1 MNNDIN
7 TSIKKINKLYDH
19 LTYFDLYGN
28 SVLFFIIITLIVFLV
43 YSYSVVMINSS
54 AIKAD
59 WVNQR
64 CNPKVIPFAGFIN
77 KPDDQGI
84 FDYTGDNFSFC
95 IQDILT
101 KITGYAVQPFDFII
115 NFLSAIFDDIK
126 NAVNIIREFLASIRT
141 KFGEIA
147 ENVLNRIL
155 NTLIPIQRIFIAL
168 RDSFAKTQAVLTA
181 GLYTSLGAY
190 YTLQSLLGAI
200 AELIIEILIAMAIIC
215 IALWI
220 FPFTMGMAA
229 TLTAIFI
236 SIAVPLTIVT
246 VFMVD
251 VLHVQTEAIPPVP
264 SCLDKNTLIQMN
276 DLTYKKIIDIKLGDI
291 LLNNNKVTSI
301 IKVNAKGSTM
311 YNLNGIIVSGTHILK
326 YNNKWIK
333 VSEHPSSQLI
343 EVYHES
349 FLYCLNTS
357 SKIMIINDLI
367 FTDWDEIYENNLD
380 KILNLKINDN
390 LIKYP
395 ENIHYYLDD
404 GFNANTLIY
413 LIDGTTKCISDIIIG
428 DIIAGNHKVY
438 GLVKID
444 ATNIYKNT
452 KTDNYLGIQKEK
464 ENYLYHLL
472 TYTKNISI
480 NSVIYSDYNSLID
493 INLNN

>member
-43 YSYSVVMINSS
+43 YSYSVVMVNSN

-141 KFGEIA
+141 KFSEIA
-147 ENVLNRIL
+147 ENILTRIL
-155 NTLIPIQRIFIAL
+155 NMLIPIQRIFIAL
-168 RDSFAKTQAVLTA
+168 RDSFAKSQAVLTA

-215 IALWI
+215 VALWI
-220 FPFTMGMAA
+220 CPFTMGMAA
-229 TLTAIFI
+229 TLTAVFI
-236 SIAVPLTIVT
+236 SISIPLTIIT

-251 VLHVQTEAIPPVP
+251 VLNVQTEGIPPVP
-264 SCLDKNTLIQMN
+264 NCLDKNTLIQMN

-301 IKVNAKGSTM
+301 IKVNAKGSDM

-333 VSEHPSSQLI
+333 VSEHPFSKLI
-343 EVYHES
+343 EVYDES
-349 FLYCLNTS
+349 YLYCLNTS
-357 SKIMIINDLI
+357 SKIIIINDLI
-367 FTDWDEIYENNLD
+367 FTDWDEIYENNLE
-380 KILNLKINDN
+380 KILNLKINDVI
-390 LIKYP
+390 IKYP
-395 ENIHYYLDD
+395 ENIHYYLDN
-404 GFNANTLIY
+404 GFNKDTLID
-413 LIDGTTKCISDIIIG
+413 LMDGTKKSIQNIKIG

-444 ATNIYKNT
+444 ANNLYIN
-452 KTDNYLGIQKEK
+452 NYLGIESEK

-480 NSVIYSDYNSLID
+480 DSVIYSDYNSLID